1 VEWNLHAAGRGT
13 GRRTA
18 IPHEAEKETSMIRLM
33 AWAMMLILIGVGL
46 AQVGLAQEPQLA
58 DTDRA
63 FIKMAASSGQAEIQ
77 LGKLAAER
85 ADSSDVRDFAK
96 RLEKDH
102 TQADLELLKIL
113 NAQRINVSRD
123 MEPYQAAAAALTK
136 LRGAEFDRAYLRHM
150 VKEHDEAVAQFAAEA
165 NKGRNPELKAY
176 AAKVLPTLQ
185 EHLQLARDLAAKHE

>member
-1 VEWNLHAAGRGT
+1 
-13 GRRTA
+13 
-18 IPHEAEKETSMIRLM
+18 M

-46 AQVGLAQEPQLA
+46 AQVGLAQEPQPA

-85 ADSSDVRDFAK
+85 ADRGEVRDFAK
-96 RLEKDH
+96 RLDKDH
-102 TQADLELLKIL
+102 TQADFELLNIL

-123 MEPYQAAAAALTK
+123 MEPYQATAAELAK
-136 LRGAEFDRAYLRHM
+136 LRGAEFDRAYLHHM

-165 NKGRNPELKAY
+165 KKGRNPELKAY
-176 AAKVLPTLQ
+176 AAKVLPILH